1 MRREVSETESTAING
16 DCMDVMRQ
24 YPDKYFD
31 LAVVDPPYGSG
42 GGTYV
47 NGTRFGGW
55 FDRYK
60 QDNPDRRKVGGKVRK
75 KIVSW
80 DYAPSED
87 YFNELFRVSKEQ
99 IIWGGNY
106 FQLPPNRCFLVW
118 LKTNIPENFT
128 MAMAE
133 YAWCSFNDNAKVI
146 KMSSAGIA
154 GRFHPTQKPEELY
167 RWIYAHYT
175 KPGYKILDTHLGS
188 GSSRRAA
195 YDFDLDFLGVEIDKE
210 YFDKQEAAWEQYTA
224 QQSLFNDLQKEN
236 EKWKY

>member
-1 MRREVSETESTAING
+1 MNIALNE
-16 DCMDVMRQ
+16 DCMAVMAR

-31 LAVVDPPYGSG
+31 LAVVDPPYGG
-42 GGTYV
+42 GG
-47 NGTRFGGW
+47 GELDGGKRFGGW

-60 QDNPDRRKVGGKVRK
+60 QNIQDGREMGGEVRK

-87 YFNELFRVSKEQ
+87 YFTALFRVSKNQ

-106 FQLPPNRCFLVW
+106 FHLPPTRCFLVW
-118 LKTNIPENFT
+118 EKTNIPENFS

-133 YAWCSFNDNAKVI
+133 YAWTSFDDNAKI
-146 KMSSAGIA
+146 IRLSSAGIA
-154 GRFHPTQKPEELY
+154 GRFHPTQKPEDLY
-167 RWIYAHYT
+167 RWIYRKYA

-195 YDFDLDFLGVEIDKE
+195 HDFNLDFVGCEIDKD
-210 YFDKQEAAWEQYTA
+210 YFDKQEKAWAEYTS
-224 QQSLFNDLQKEN
+224 QLNLFNLEVH
-236 EKWKY
+236 

>member
-1 MRREVSETESTAING
+1 MRREVSATESTAING

-47 NGTRFGGW
+47 NGTRFGGL

-60 QDNPDRRKVGGKVRK
+60 QDNPDRRQVGGKVRK

-224 QQSLFNDLQKEN
+224 QQSLFNGNTGGGLV
-236 EKWKY
+236 Y

>member
-1 MRREVSETESTAING
+1 MRREVSATESTAING

-42 GGTYV
+42 GVHMSTVHGSAGGSTDTPRI
-47 NGTRFGGW
+47 TRT
-55 FDRYK
+55 
-60 QDNPDRRKVGGKVRK
+60 GGKWAAKYAK

-80 DYAPSED
+80 DYAPGED

-236 EKWKY
+236 AKWKS

>member
-1 MRREVSETESTAING
+1 MNIAIND
-16 DCMDVMRQ
+16 DCMEIMRE
-24 YPDKYFD
+24 YPDKCFD

-42 GGTYV
+42 GGKFAED
-47 NGTRFGGW
+47 TRFGGR
-55 FDRYK
+55 FDKYL
-60 QDNPDRRKVGGKVRK
+60 QDCPDWRKVGGKVRK

-87 YFNELFRVSKEQ
+87 YFKELFRVSKEQ

-118 LKTNIPENFT
+118 LKTNIPENFS

-167 RWIYAHYT
+167 RWIYSHYT
-175 KPGYKILDTHLGS
+175 KPGYKVLDTHLGS

-195 YDFDLDFLGVEIDKE
+195 YDFALDFVGIEIDKE
-210 YFDKQEAAWEQYTA
+210 YFQKQEEAFEEYTA
-224 QQSLFNDLQKEN
+224 QQRIF
-236 EKWKY
+236 

>member
-1 MRREVSETESTAING
+1 MSETESTAING

-60 QDNPDRRKVGGKVRK
+60 QDNPDRRQVGGKVRK

-154 GRFHPTQKPEELY
+154 GRFHPTQKPEDLY

-236 EKWKY
+236 EKWKS

>member
-1 MRREVSETESTAING
+1 MNVAFNA
-16 DCMDVMRQ
+16 DCMEIMRG
-24 YPDKYFD
+24 YSDKHFD

-42 GGTYV
+42 GGEFD
-47 NGTRFGGW
+47 NGTSFGGR
-55 FDRYK
+55 FDRYT
-60 QDNPDRRKVGGKVRK
+60 QVTRTGGNWAAKFGK

-87 YFNELFRVSKEQ
+87 YFQQLFRVSKNQ

-106 FQLPPNRCFLVW
+106 FGLPPTRCFLVW
-118 LKTNIPENFT
+118 LKTNIPENFS

-133 YAWCSFNDNAKVI
+133 YAWCSFNDNAKVF

-167 RWIYAHYT
+167 RWIYSRYT
-175 KPGYKILDTHLGS
+175 KPGFKVLDTHLGS

-195 YDFDLDFLGVEIDKE
+195 YDFGLDFVGTEIDKE
-210 YFDKQEAAWEQYTA
+210 YFEKQEAAWAEYIA
-224 QQSLFNDLQKEN
+224 QQRFIL
-236 EKWKY
+236 

>member
-1 MRREVSETESTAING
+1 MNIALNA
-16 DCMDVMRQ
+16 DCMEIMRE

-42 GGTYV
+42 GGKFV
-47 NGTRFGGW
+47 NSTRFGGH
-55 FDRYK
+55 FDRYL
-60 QDNPDRRKVGGKVRK
+60 QDCPDGRKLVGKVRK
-75 KIVSW
+75 KITSW
-80 DYAPSED
+80 DYAPGED
-87 YFNELFRVSKEQ
+87 YFNELFRVSKAQ

-118 LKTNIPENFT
+118 LKTNIPENFS

-175 KPGYKILDTHLGS
+175 KPGFKILDTHLGS

-195 YDFDLDFLGVEIDKE
+195 YDFDLDFVGTEIDKE
-210 YFDKQEAAWEQYTA
+210 YFEKQEAAWTEYTA
-224 QQSLFNDLQKEN
+224 QQRIAL
-236 EKWKY
+236 

>member
-47 NGTRFGGW
+47 NGTRFGGL

-60 QDNPDRRKVGGKVRK
+60 QDNPDRRQVGGKVRK

-175 KPGYKILDTHLGS
+175 KPGYKILDTNLGS

-224 QQSLFNDLQKEN
+224 QQSLFNGNTGGGLV
-236 EKWKY
+236 Y

>member
-1 MRREVSETESTAING
+1 MNIAINA
-16 DCMDVMRQ
+16 DCMELMQQ
-24 YPDKYFD
+24 YPNKYFD

-42 GGTYV
+42 GGTFV
-47 NGTRFGGW
+47 NGTRYGGW
-55 FDRYK
+55 FERYID
-60 QDNPDRRKVGGKVRK
+60 QDRRDVGEKVRK

-87 YFNELFRVSKEQ
+87 YFKELFRVSKEQ

-118 LKTNIPENFT
+118 LKTNIPENFS

-167 RWIYAHYT
+167 RWVYAHYA
-175 KPGYKILDTHLGS
+175 KPGFKILDTHLGS

-195 YDFDLDFLGVEIDKE
+195 YDFDLDFVGTEIDKE
-210 YFDKQEAAWEQYTA
+210 YFEKQEVAWIEYTA
-224 QQSLFNDLQKEN
+224 QQRINL
-236 EKWKY
+236 

>member
-1 MRREVSETESTAING
+1 MEA
-16 DCMDVMRQ
+16 
-24 YPDKYFD
+24 
-31 LAVVDPPYGSG
+31 G
-42 GGTYV
+42 GGEFV
-47 NGTRFGGW
+47 NSTRFGGR
-55 FDRYK
+55 FDRYL
-60 QDNPDRRKVGGKVRK
+60 QDCPDGRKVGGKVWK

-80 DYAPSED
+80 DYAPGED
-87 YFNELFRVSKEQ
+87 YFNELFRVSKAQ

-118 LKTNIPENFT
+118 LKTNIPENFS

-175 KPGYKILDTHLGS
+175 KPGFKILDTHLGS

-195 YDFDLDFLGVEIDKE
+195 YDFDLDFVGTEIDKE
-210 YFDKQEAAWEQYTA
+210 YFEKQEAAWTEYTA
-224 QQSLFNDLQKEN
+224 QQRITL
-236 EKWKY
+236 

>member
-1 MRREVSETESTAING
+1 MNVAINA
-16 DCMDVMRQ
+16 DCMELMQQ

-31 LAVVDPPYGSG
+31 LAVVDPPYGDG
-42 GGTYV
+42 GGHLSTV
-47 NGTRFGGW
+47 HGTVGVSNDTLTRTGGTW
-55 FDRYK
+55 AKKY
-60 QDNPDRRKVGGKVRK
+60 GK

-87 YFNELFRVSKEQ
+87 YFKELFRVSKEQ

-106 FQLPPNRCFLVW
+106 FKLPPNRCFLVW
-118 LKTNIPENFT
+118 LKTNIPENFS

-167 RWIYAHYT
+167 RWIYSHYT
-175 KPGYKILDTHLGS
+175 KPGCKVLDTHLGS

-195 YDFDLDFLGVEIDKE
+195 YDFNLDFVGIEIDKE
-210 YFDKQEAAWEQYTA
+210 YFQKQEEAWEEYTS
-224 QQSLFNDLQKEN
+224 QQRIF
-236 EKWKY
+236 